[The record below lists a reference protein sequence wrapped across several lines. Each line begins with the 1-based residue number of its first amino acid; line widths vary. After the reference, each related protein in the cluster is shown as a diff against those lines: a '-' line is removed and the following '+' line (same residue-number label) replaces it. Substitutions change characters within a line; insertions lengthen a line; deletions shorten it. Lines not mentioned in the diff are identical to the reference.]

1 MGPLTEQEL
10 MDTAAA
16 VCGAGRDS
24 RPASSATVTT
34 ATVTTSAPGTNY
46 LGLTS
51 GQFDRVI
58 AELERRFYI
67 PLLGEA
73 LQCRS
78 RAQLVAVI
86 NTQVTSGV

>member
-1 MGPLTEQEL
+1 MRKGPLTEQEL

-34 ATVTTSAPGTNY
+34 SAPGTNY

-51 GQFDRVI
+51 GQFERVI